1 MLAASALVA
10 SKGVWYLMR
19 SSGVV
24 SLVLLTGVMV
34 LGIATANRWRPG
46 RAPRFVTAGLHR
58 SIALLAVCFVAVHV
72 VTAVVDPYA
81 MVSAVAVVV
90 PFVGAHKPLEIGLG
104 ALSVD
109 LVVALIVTSLLRRR
123 LGLRVWRGVH
133 WLAYLAWPVALFHSL
148 GIGSDTGTLWMRAV
162 TAGCVAAVGGALVV
176 RLWNTNHGKR
186 LEPQRVPRSALK
198 VPA

>member
-34 LGIATANRWRPG
+34 LGIATAGRWRPG
-46 RAPRFVTAGLHR
+46 RGPRFVTAGLHR

-72 VTAVVDPYA
+72 VTAVADPYA
-81 MVSAVAVVV
+81 MVGAVSAFV
-90 PFVGAHKPLEIGLG
+90 PFVGAHKALPIGLG

-109 LVVALIVTSLLRRR
+109 LVVALIATSLLRRH
-123 LGLRVWRGVH
+123 LGLRLWRGVH
-133 WLAYLAWPVALFHSL
+133 WLAYLSWPVALLHGL
-148 GIGSDTGTLWMRAV
+148 AIGSDTRTLWMRAV
-162 TAGCVAAVGGALVV
+162 AATCVAAVGGAVV
-176 RLWNTNHGKR
+176 LRVWSTAPGKR
-186 LEPQRVPRSALK
+186 LEPQPVPRAALK